1 MHGEYGKVI
10 QLENHRGPL
19 SENTE
24 PRDLIGSRW
33 LIKEELEEMLVE
45 KLSDQDVSN

>member
-1 MHGEYGKVI
+1 MDDVSGKVI
-10 QLENHRGPL
+10 QLEKHRAPL

-33 LIKEELEEMLVE
+33 LIKEELDKMSVE